1 LKVGLNFN
9 GFNISAKGMSV
20 QRKKMDL
27 VAENI
32 ANMETTKTESG
43 KPYQRK
49 FLVVNTDNKQ
59 PNIQL
64 KENFIQLR
72 TTDPEHFRNEVELQS
87 DIQSGSMIKTKET
100 EDSSIGSMVY
110 MPDHPDANEK
120 GYVLMPNVNIITE
133 MVDMIAA
140 SRGYESNLTAFNA
153 SKQMAKD
160 SLEI

>member
-1 LKVGLNFN
+1 MKVGLNFN

-32 ANMETTKTESG
+32 ANMDTTKTETG

-49 FLVVNTDNKQ
+49 FLVVNTDNKPGDIQ
-59 PNIQL
+59 PKGNS
-64 KENFIQLR
+64 IQLR
-72 TTDPEHFRNEVELQS
+72 TTDPEHFRNEVELQT
-87 DIQSGSMIKTKET
+87 DNQNGSMIKTKET
-100 EDSSIGSMVY
+100 EDPSAGSMVY
-110 MPDHPDANEK
+110 MPGHPDANEK
-120 GYVLMPNVNIITE
+120 GYVLMPNINIITE

>member
-1 LKVGLNFN
+1 LKIGLNFN

-32 ANMETTKTESG
+32 ANMDTTKTESG
-43 KPYQRK
+43 KPYQKK
-49 FLVVNTDNKQ
+49 FLVVNADNR
-59 PNIQL
+59 PGNIQSTG
-64 KENFIQLR
+64 NYIQLR
-72 TTDPEHFRNEVELQS
+72 TTDPEHFHNEVTMKTENQTGSIIKTREAEDQS
-87 DIQSGSMIKTKET
+87 VGSMIF
-100 EDSSIGSMVY
+100 

-120 GYVLMPNVNIITE
+120 GYVLMPNVNVITE

-140 SRGYESNLTAFNA
+140 SRGFESNLTAFNA